1 MTNPSLGCVLHHL
14 RQAAA
19 PSAEQRSDSELL
31 HAFVSR
37 RDEASFAA
45 LVRRHAALV
54 LRVCRHVL
62 GHEQDAED
70 AFQATF
76 LVLAR
81 KAPSI
86 HKQASLASFLH
97 GVAYRLSLR
106 AKRDAARRRLH
117 ESHAPVRT
125 GGDNAADL
133 AWREVQ
139 ALVEEELTRL
149 PEKYRSPFILC
160 HLQGLGR
167 AEAAHVLG
175 VKEGTVWSR
184 LTQARRCL
192 QTRLARRGVVLSAAL
207 AALTLSDESCRASAH
222 RLAAAAARL
231 ARGASTSARV
241 AALAQAGWQPLAA
254 SKLKLALTGLVI
266 LLTMAGAGGA
276 IRQTL
281 TPDQAPPAAAPAKEP
296 DAPKAE
302 ETRDDCRGDPLPP
315 GAIARLGTIRFRHGY
330 HVVSVAFSLDG
341 KTVAAGG
348 AGRAVTLWDA
358 ANGKEKGQLLN
369 SLREVRGIAF
379 SPDGKMLAAIGPG
392 DAVIYLVDTSTGA
405 ELRRL
410 QEQSGI
416 HCVAFAPNCK
426 YLATGSVGGV
436 VRLWDPATGAE
447 RLHRSGDCGRIHAVA
462 FSPDSK
468 LLAYA
473 GEDGT
478 IRLWN
483 GSFAD
488 EPRRLEGHAK
498 DVSSLSF
505 SPDGQHLVSAGQDG
519 TIRLW
524 TVTTG
529 RQLRTLGDKRE
540 APIAVTFSRDGELLA
555 SSHRDGTLALWDP
568 RTGRKLRG
576 WPAHASPAATVA
588 FSPDGKTLASGGAWE
603 SGVRLW
609 NVADGKELH
618 AADAPHG
625 PVEYLRWSADG
636 QTLLSAGRERRV
648 VWWDLKTGAPRRQ
661 VYSPAPDWTAF
672 TLAADGKTLAM
683 SCLMDRTVRVGDL
696 NSDRPPRVLG
706 EQDVLVRAIGFSPDG
721 RLLATGGR
729 DTPIHLWDVMEGKKS
744 RTLGEAGD
752 MVGCLTFSPDGKSLA
767 YGRSRIG
774 NEADTKTLR
783 LMDVAT
789 GKELHSFDSGGYVS
803 AVCFSPDGATLA
815 AWHDMPDKHLVRL
828 WDVATGR
835 ELCRYAGHQASGW
848 ALAFSPDGKLIASG
862 GGDVQRRDN
871 AVHLWEA
878 ATGKLIRRFDGH
890 HSGVSSLA
898 FSPDGCKLA
907 SGGGDATIL
916 IWDAT
921 VRPRQPVRTE
931 KELEAYWETLAG
943 EDAAR
948 AYEAVCTLAAAAEQA
963 VPLLEKHLH
972 PVPRPGAPAVA
983 RLIADL
989 NSDDFAVRQ
998 KAEEELGKL
1007 GEAAVAPLRKALA
1020 DKPAL
1025 EVRRRLQQ
1033 LIDQAQA
1040 RGGDW
1045 LRLLRVVQVL
1055 ERMHTPPARRLL
1067 ESLAA
1072 GAPGVSVTED
1082 AKAAL
1087 RRLASHRGQSND

>member
-19 PSAEQRSDSELL
+19 PSAEQQSDSELL

-81 KAPSI
+81 KAASI

-97 GVAYRLSLR
+97 GVANRLSLR

-117 ESHAPVRT
+117 ESHAPVHSA
-125 GGDNAADL
+125 GDNAADL

-139 ALVEEELTRL
+139 ALVEEEIAWL
-149 PEKYRSPFILC
+149 PERYRTPFILC

-167 AEAAHVLG
+167 AEAARVLG

-184 LTQARRCL
+184 LTQARRRL

-207 AALTLSDESCRASAH
+207 AALALSDESCRASAH

-231 ARGASTSARV
+231 ASGASTSARV
-241 AALAQAGWQPLAA
+241 AALAQASWQPLAA
-254 SKLKLALTGLVI
+254 SKLKLALTSLTI
-266 LLTMAGAGGA
+266 LLTMAGGGA
-276 IRQTL
+276 IRLAL
-281 TPDQAPPAAAPAKEP
+281 TPDREQSAATPAKAS
-296 DAPKAE
+296 DAPKVE
-302 ETRDDCRGDPLPP
+302 EARTDRRGDPLPP

-330 HVVSVAFSLDG
+330 HVVSVAFSPDG
-341 KTVAAGG
+341 KTITAGG

-358 ANGKEKGQLLN
+358 ATGKEKGQLLN
-369 SLREVRGIAF
+369 SLREVRGVAF

-416 HCVAFAPNCK
+416 HCIAFAPNGK
-426 YLATGSVGGV
+426 HLATGSVGGV

-488 EPRRLEGHAK
+488 EPRPLEGHVK
-498 DVSSLSF
+498 DVSSLCF
-505 SPDGQHLVSAGQDG
+505 SPDGQHLASAGLDG

-529 RQLRTLGDKRE
+529 KQLRTLGDKRE
-540 APIAVTFSRDGELLA
+540 AAIAVTFSRDGELLA

-588 FSPDGKTLASGGAWE
+588 FSPDGKMLASGGAWE
-603 SGVRLW
+603 SDVRLW

-618 AADAPHG
+618 AADGPHG
-625 PVEYLRWSADG
+625 PVELLRWSADG

-672 TLAADGKTLAM
+672 TLAADGKTLAIG
-683 SCLMDRTVRVGDL
+683 CLMDRTVRVGDL
-696 NSDRPPRVLG
+696 NSDRLPRVLG

-729 DTPIHLWDVMEGKKS
+729 DTPIHLWDVMEAKKL
-744 RTLGEAGD
+744 RTLGETGD

-789 GKELHSFDSGGYVS
+789 GKELRSFDGGGYVP

-835 ELCRYAGHQASGW
+835 ELCRYVGHQAGGW

-862 GGDVQRRDN
+862 GGDVARRDN

-878 ATGKLIRRFDGH
+878 ASGRLIRRFDGH

-931 KELEAYWETLAG
+931 KELEACWETLAS

-948 AYEAVCTLAAAAEQA
+948 AYEAVCSLAAAPERAL
-963 VPLLEKHLH
+963 PILEKHLH
-972 PVPRPGAPAVA
+972 PVPRPDAATVA

-998 KAEEELGKL
+998 KAGEELGKL
-1007 GEAAVAPLRKALA
+1007 GEAAVVPLRKALA

-1033 LIDQAQA
+1033 LIDQAQS

-1045 LRLLRVVQVL
+1045 LRRLRAVQAL
-1055 ERMHTPPARRLL
+1055 ERMHTPRARHLL

-1072 GAPGVSVTED
+1072 GAPGASLTED

-1087 RRLASHRGQSND
+1087 RRLASRQGQPNG

>member
-14 RQAAA
+14 RRAAA
-19 PSAEQRSDSELL
+19 PPVEQQSDGELL
-31 HAFVSR
+31 HTFISR
-37 RDEASFAA
+37 RDEAAFAA

-54 LRVCRHVL
+54 LSVCRHVL

-86 HKQASLASFLH
+86 RKQASLASFLH

-106 AKRDAARRRLH
+106 AKRDAVRRRLH
-117 ESHAPVRT
+117 EARAPVR
-125 GGDNAADL
+125 AARDDTVEL

-139 ALVEEELTRL
+139 ALVEEEIARL
-149 PEKYRSPFILC
+149 PETYRTPFVLC

-167 AEAAHVLG
+167 AEAARVLG

-184 LTQARRCL
+184 LTQARRRL
-192 QTRLARRGVVLSAAL
+192 QMRLARRGVILSAAL
-207 AALTLSDESCRASAH
+207 AALTLSDESCRASSD
-222 RLAAAAARL
+222 RLVEAAARL
-231 ARGASTSARV
+231 AGGATTSARV

-254 SKLKLALTGLVI
+254 SKLKLTLTGLAI

-276 IRQTL
+276 YRLAL
-281 TPDQAPPAAAPAKEP
+281 TPSPEGPAAAPPAKSSET
-296 DAPKAE
+296 PKVEKIAQAS
-302 ETRDDCRGDPLPP
+302 TDRHGDPLPP

-330 HVVSVAFSLDG
+330 HVVSVAFSPDG

-358 ANGKEKGQLLN
+358 ATGVEKGRFLN
-369 SLREVRGIAF
+369 ALREVRGIAF
-379 SPDGKMLAAIGPG
+379 SPDGKVLAAIGPG
-392 DAVIYLVDTSTGA
+392 DAVLYLVGASTGA

-416 HCVAFAPNCK
+416 HCVAFAPNGK
-426 YLATGSVGGV
+426 HLATGSVGGV
-436 VRLWDPATGAE
+436 VRLWDAATGAE
-447 RLHRSGDCGRIHAVA
+447 RMQRSGDCGRVHAVV

-483 GSFAD
+483 GNFAD
-488 EPRRLEGHAK
+488 EPRRLEGHVK
-498 DVSSLSF
+498 DVFSLSF
-505 SPDGQHLVSAGQDG
+505 SPDGAHLASTGRDG
-519 TIRLW
+519 TLRLW
-524 TVTTG
+524 AVTTG
-529 RQLRTLGDKRE
+529 RQLRALGDKRD
-540 APIAVTFSRDGELLA
+540 APLAVTFSRDGALLA
-555 SSHRDGTLALWDP
+555 SSHRDGTLTLWDP
-568 RTGRKLRG
+568 RTGRKVRS

-588 FSPDGKTLASGGAWE
+588 FSPDGKVLASGGAWE
-603 SGVRLW
+603 SDVRLW

-618 AADAPHG
+618 PADGPHG
-625 PVEYLRWSADG
+625 PVEFLRWSADA

-672 TLAADGKTLAM
+672 ALAADGKTLATG
-683 SCLMDRTVRVGDL
+683 CLPDQTVRVGDL
-696 NSDRPPRVLG
+696 DSDRPARVLG

-729 DTPIHLWDVMEGKKS
+729 DTPIHLWDVKGGKKL

-752 MVGCLTFSPDGKSLA
+752 MVGCLAFSPDGKTLA

-774 NEADTKTLR
+774 NDADTKTLR

-789 GKELHSFDSGGYVS
+789 GAEVRSFDGGGYVPT
-803 AVCFSPDGATLA
+803 VCFSPDGKTLA
-815 AWHDMPDKHLVRL
+815 AWHDTPDRHLVRL
-828 WDVATGR
+828 WDVATSR
-835 ELCRYAGHQASGW
+835 ELCRYAGHQASGL

-878 ATGKLIRRFDGH
+878 ATGEIIRRFDGH

-898 FSPDGCKLA
+898 FSPDGCKVA

-921 VRPRQPVRTE
+921 AGPHQPVRTE
-931 KELEAYWETLAG
+931 KELEACWRTLAN

-948 AYEAVCTLAAAAEQA
+948 AYEAVGALAAAGEQA
-963 VPLLEKHLH
+963 VPLLEKHLR
-972 PVPRPGAPAVA
+972 PVPRPDAAAVA

-998 KAEEELGKL
+998 KANEGLGEL
-1007 GEAAVAPLRKALA
+1007 GEAAVVPLRRALA
-1020 DKPAL
+1020 DKPTL

-1033 LIDQAQA
+1033 LLDQTQA

-1045 LRLLRVVQVL
+1045 LRRLRAVQAL
-1055 ERMHTPPARRLL
+1055 ERMHTPRARRLL

-1072 GAPGVSVTED
+1072 GAPGASLTED

-1087 RRLASHRGQSND
+1087 RRGETP